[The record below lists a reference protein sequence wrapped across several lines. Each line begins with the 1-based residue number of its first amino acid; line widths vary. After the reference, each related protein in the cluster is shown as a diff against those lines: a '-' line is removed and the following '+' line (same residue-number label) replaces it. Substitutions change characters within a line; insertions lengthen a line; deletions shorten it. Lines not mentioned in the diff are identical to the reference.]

1 MSSGCIKVLLAMGIL
16 TLILSAPQAVKEGLD
31 DSAILDVG
39 QRLGS
44 VEAKVAGLETQV
56 GKYDPDE
63 IESLKAQVL
72 KIQNTLDETGD
83 LYGKDADEATA
94 EWAKKMPEEV

>member
-1 MSSGCIKVLLAMGIL
+1 MSSGCIKVLLALGIL

-44 VEAKVAGLETQV
+44 VEAKVAELETQV
-56 GKYDPDE
+56 KKCDPEKLD
-63 IESLKAQVL
+63 ILDKQQRQLK
-72 KIQNTLDETGD
+72 ETVDALSTAAGS
-83 LYGKDADEATA
+83 DADQALDD
-94 EWAKKMPEEV
+94 WAAVKGQ